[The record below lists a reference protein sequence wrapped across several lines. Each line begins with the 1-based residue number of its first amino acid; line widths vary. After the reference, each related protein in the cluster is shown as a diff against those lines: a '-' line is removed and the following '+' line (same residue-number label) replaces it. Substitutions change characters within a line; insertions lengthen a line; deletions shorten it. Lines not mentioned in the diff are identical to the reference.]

1 MPKLFC
7 TEPVCRHEWSQVE
20 DPTQPRCPRCGG
32 FWVRVVADADTEADV
47 SRDRASRHSARPR
60 PRPLGRRY
68 ANAR

>member
-7 TEPVCRHEWSQVE
+7 TEPVCRHEWSQVD

-32 FWVRVVADADTEADV
+32 FWVRVVADADVA
-47 SRDRASRHSARPR
+47 RDRESRHSARPR